1 VPEQFH
7 QCIDAHIRIGE
18 FGGKGYL
25 YLLLQKGLSPSI
37 LRRLTRE
44 AREGVYPG

>member
-1 VPEQFH
+1 MELH
-7 QCIDAHIRIGE
+7 QGVDAHIRVGE